1 MSEETG
7 KSRKKGRRTGNDERE
22 EGEMTDRGAI
32 AREEK
37 SLGGGRKSE
46 DWKEQGQRR

>member
-1 MSEETG
+1 MRKQG
-7 KSRKKGRRTGNDERE
+7 KAGKREGERE
-22 EGEMTDRGAI
+22 EGEMRNRGAI
-32 AREEK
+32 GREEK